1 MIIYIVEAWR
11 WGDNHNHSYVLGC
24 WDNLEAAKKAAIDH
38 AEYRGG
44 KYQCVV
50 QQSKLNQEMDNDWS
64 ASILYQTIMDIFEP
78 IDGVA

>member
-38 AEYRGG
+38 AEYRAANINA
-44 KYQCVV
+44 
-50 QQSKLNQEMDNDWS
+50 SSNNLN
-64 ASILYQTIMDIFEP
+64 
-78 IDGVA
+78 